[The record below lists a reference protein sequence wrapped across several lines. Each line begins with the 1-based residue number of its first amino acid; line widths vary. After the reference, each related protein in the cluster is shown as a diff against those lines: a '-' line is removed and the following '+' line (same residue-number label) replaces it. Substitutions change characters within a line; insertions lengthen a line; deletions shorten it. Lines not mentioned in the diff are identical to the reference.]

1 MKINLFLFIL
11 FFPFLLVSQ
20 SLRDSKQKFI
30 TISKESIINNEANL
44 FTFSLDFKHETP
56 FHCASIAWTENH
68 EGEKPNSHFLFSFS
82 YSAGVSVASAT
93 GASVASAAT
102 SATTSGVSSVAA
114 TASAGAS

>member
-11 FFPFLLVSQ
+11 FFPVLLLSQ

-30 TISKESIINNEANL
+30 TLSKESIINNEANL

-56 FHCASIAWTENH
+56 FHCASVAWTENH

-82 YSAGVSVASAT
+82 FIFHSTIMFKKQPQAIILQIGFICF
-93 GASVASAAT
+93 
-102 SATTSGVSSVAA
+102 
-114 TASAGAS
+114 